1 MSPIGA
7 VVVSLL
13 ITTIGSAFSA
23 ETKIHSD
30 TFPVPTKY
38 TDLITTVAGTGS
50 PGFDGDSK
58 EATSASLFYP
68 NGVAVDTYGNIYIA
82 DYNNNRVRKVFAEDG
97 TIKTIAGTGLNGFN
111 GDDID
116 AVDAHLSLPMCVVA
130 DKLGNIY
137 ICDFG
142 NNRVRK
148 VSALTGI
155 ITTVAGTESDL
166 ELKDTLRDP
175 VGIAVDGSG
184 NVYIADK
191 GNNRVVKVSA
201 SSGKIT
207 TVAGGGMCG
216 YNGDGIKATAAQLHS
231 PYDVAVDAHGNIFI
245 ADRDNR
251 RVRKVTK
258 STGIISTVTG
268 TGMTGAI
275 VDDIPAITAHLFY
288 PSSVA
293 VDKTGNLY
301 IGDFFDNRVR
311 KVRAHDG
318 IITAIA
324 GTGENGF
331 NNDNIAATDAHLSSP
346 TSVAVDQQGNI
357 YIAEQG
363 SNRIRKVTQESSAPE
378 EMDVSMTTDGI
389 INMVLLIAMLSLV
402 VFIAVTGTVKK
413 KKFKDRKRFDV

>member
-7 VVVSLL
+7 IFVSLL
-13 ITTIGSAFSA
+13 ITTIGSIFST
-23 ETKIHSD
+23 ETKIQLD
-30 TFPVPTKY
+30 AYPGATKY
-38 TDLITTVAGTGS
+38 TDLITTVAGTGN
-50 PGFDGDSK
+50 PGFDGDLK

-97 TIKTIAGTGLNGFN
+97 TIRTIAGTGMNGFN

-130 DKLGNIY
+130 DKMGNIY

-148 VSALTGI
+148 ISAISGI
-155 ITTVAGTESDL
+155 ITTVAGTGSTL
-166 ELKDTLRDP
+166 ELEDSLRDP

-191 GNNRVVKVSA
+191 GNNRVVKVTV

-216 YNGDGIKATAAQLHS
+216 YNGDGIAATSAQLHS

-258 STGIISTVTG
+258 STGIITTVTG
-268 TGMTGAI
+268 TGTTGAI
-275 VDDIPAITAHLFY
+275 VDDVPAITAHLFY

-293 VDKTGNLY
+293 VDRTGNLY
-301 IGDFFDNRVR
+301 IGDFFDHRVR

-346 TSVAVDQQGNI
+346 TSVAVDRQGNI

-363 SNRIRKVTQESSAPE
+363 SNRIRKVTQESEPEAFDAP
-378 EMDVSMTTDGI
+378 MTTDGV
-389 INMVLLIAMLSLV
+389 INTVLLVVVMCLI
-402 VFIAVTGTVKK
+402 VFILVTGMVQNKVKDK
-413 KKFKDRKRFDV
+413 KRSNV